1 MNKNKLITSL
11 FTKQIKNITT
21 GVQSSRTITTLQNKY
36 EYDLAVIGGGSG
48 GMACAKEAARNGAK
62 VVLFD
67 YVKPSTQN
75 TTWGLGGTC
84 VNVGCVPKKL
94 MHYTALIGS
103 MKKDGEYFGW
113 DDNTGLKAGFN
124 WDKLVNNVGNHIKSL
139 NFSYGTSLRS
149 ANVKYINAEAK
160 FKDENTIVYNPPK
173 KLDLFSSFS
182 TTTNDDDDDTK
193 KKEEEYMN

>member
-11 FTKQIKNITT
+11 FTKQIKNITA

-84 VNVGCVPKKL
+84 VNVGCVPKKFFYYL
-94 MHYTALIGS
+94 SQIN
-103 MKKDGEYFGW
+103 KDIANY
-113 DDNTGLKAGFN
+113 K
-124 WDKLVNNVGNHIKSL
+124 
-139 NFSYGTSLRS
+139 SYGCKISDPQ
-149 ANVKYINAEAK
+149 INWRK
-160 FKDENTIVYNPPK
+160 FIQ
-173 KLDLFSSFS
+173 
-182 TTTNDDDDDTK
+182 K
-193 KKEEEYMN
+193 KK

>member
-94 MHYTALIGS
+94 MH
-103 MKKDGEYFGW
+103 
-113 DDNTGLKAGFN
+113 
-124 WDKLVNNVGNHIKSL
+124 
-139 NFSYGTSLRS
+139 
-149 ANVKYINAEAK
+149 
-160 FKDENTIVYNPPK
+160 
-173 KLDLFSSFS
+173 
-182 TTTNDDDDDTK
+182 
-193 KKEEEYMN
+193 